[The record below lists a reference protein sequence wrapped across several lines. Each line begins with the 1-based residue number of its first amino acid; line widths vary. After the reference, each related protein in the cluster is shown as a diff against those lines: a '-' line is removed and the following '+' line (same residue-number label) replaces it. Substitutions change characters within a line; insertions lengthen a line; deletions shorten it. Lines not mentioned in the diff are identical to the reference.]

1 MLPYCNRTLE
11 KHCRFLNRKL
21 ILGER
26 YWSWACSNGWHE
38 GPNVR
43 FNECNITSQERAG
56 GKSKT
61 SWFCPRRPRI
71 NRKRNW
77 FIKKSKVFRLEYL
90 SLRDDKNSKAKV
102 TGI

>member
-1 MLPYCNRTLE
+1 M
-11 KHCRFLNRKL
+11 
-21 ILGER
+21 
-26 YWSWACSNGWHE
+26 ACGNGWHE
-38 GPNVR
+38 GSNVR
-43 FNECNITSQERAG
+43 LNECNIASQERAG
-56 GKSKT
+56 
-61 SWFCPRRPRI
+61 RRPRI